1 MQCPSFKRA
10 YLHKGHNLH
19 ARLVDHKA
27 EVLGFMN
34 DFFLPFDNNLAE
46 RDIRI
51 AKLKQNI
58 SGCFRTGGGDIFS
71 QFRSYDQPLGS
82 KGSINL
88 MH

>member
-1 MQCPSFKRA
+1 
-10 YLHKGHNLH
+10 
-19 ARLVDHKA
+19 VDHKA

-46 RDIRI
+46 RDIRM

-58 SGCFRTGGGDIFS
+58 SGCFRTGGGGDIFS
-71 QFRSYDQPLGS
+71 QFRSYNQPLGS
-82 KGSINL
+82 KGSIHS